1 MSDRP
6 TSAAPPAAP
15 ARSGGAPLL
24 SIENIVVNYG
34 AVEAL
39 HGVSVDVAAGEIVTL
54 IGANGAGKTTTLK
67 TVSGLLKPRSGRIVY
82 QGEEISGLAPHV
94 VTAMGIS
101 HVPEGRGIFP
111 NLTVHD
117 NLELGAYLRRDK
129 SAIREDYGKVQVLFP
144 ILKERDRQQAG
155 TLSGGELQMLAIGRA
170 LMARPTVLLLDE
182 PSLGLAPQLVA
193 TIFRTIREIN
203 SKGTTILLVEQNANM
218 ALRVAHRGYCLETG
232 RVVLADEARALA
244 ANERVRHAY
253 LGG

>member
-1 MSDRP
+1 MSDP
-6 TSAAPPAAP
+6 GMVPPALP
-15 ARSGGAPLL
+15 AGSAPLL
-24 SIENIVVNYG
+24 SVENIVVAYG

-39 HGVSVDVAAGEIVTL
+39 HGVSVDVANGEIVTL
-54 IGANGAGKTTTLK
+54 IGANGAGKTTILK
-67 TVSGLLKPRSGRIVY
+67 TISGLLRPRAGRIRFK
-82 QGEEISGLAPHV
+82 GEEISGLAPHI

-111 NLTVHD
+111 NLTVHE
-117 NLELGAYLRRDK
+117 NLELGAYLRRDAAGIK
-129 SAIREDYGKVQVLFP
+129 EDYARVHGLFP
-144 ILKERDRQQAG
+144 ILKERDRQMGG

-203 SKGTTILLVEQNANM
+203 RKGTTILLVEQNANM

-232 RVVLADEARALA
+232 KVVLADDARSLA